1 MEHVLVSQIMDH
13 LEINNILV
21 ETRFGFRANHS
32 CESQLLLTV
41 DDFARAVVK
50 KLQVDCSILDF
61 SKAFDKVPHAR
72 LLHKLNYYGIRRN
85 LLSWI
90 KAFLMN
96 RSQ

>member
-1 MEHVLVSQIMDH
+1 MEHVLVSQIMH
-13 LEINNILV
+13 HNNILV
-21 ETRFGFRANHS
+21 ETQFGFGANHS

-41 DDFARAVVK
+41 DDFARAVDK

-61 SKAFDKVPHAR
+61 SKAFDKVLHAR

-85 LLSWI
+85 VLSWI